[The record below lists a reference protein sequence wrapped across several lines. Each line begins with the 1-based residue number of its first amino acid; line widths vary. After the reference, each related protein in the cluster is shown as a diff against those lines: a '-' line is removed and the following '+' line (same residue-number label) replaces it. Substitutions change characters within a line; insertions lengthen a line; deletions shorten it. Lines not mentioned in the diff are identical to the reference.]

1 MLPQRQGAIIKRILP
16 SAAACLSLI
25 LFQRRAMTNTRWVGS
40 IAWRV
45 PWRQGRSSASCTGGQ
60 RTPRRARPVAT
71 ICAATT
77 AERSWRPRSRPRTSD
92 TSQGPRPRL
101 AGTPRPRTRR
111 QSRRRRTAPR
121 RRSGTRGGSATIAAA
136 SRRRRRACG
145 HVLVLTSC
153 YPRAYCRTTFAV
165 TGTGRGV
172 TTSPRKNTKA
182 RPEKTGGG
190 HTARAARAGRARC
203 Y

>member
-1 MLPQRQGAIIKRILP
+1 MDVEAAIYVAGLLVMLPQRQGAIIKRILP

-92 TSQGPRPRL
+92 TSRGPRPRH
-101 AGTPRPRTRR
+101 AGTLRRRTRR

-121 RRSGTRGGSATIAAA
+121 RRSGTRGGSATTALA
-136 SRRRRRACG
+136 SRRKRRACNG
-145 HVLVLTSC
+145 RQCKKPFTKLAHLVA
-153 YPRAYCRTTFAV
+153 R
-165 TGTGRGV
+165 
-172 TTSPRKNTKA
+172 RKNQL
-182 RPEKTGGG
+182 
-190 HTARAARAGRARC
+190 RAA
-203 Y
+203 